1 MNWFDIRNL
10 GTTRPKFLRTWV
22 FFLAIP
28 GICNFKADSSF
39 LSLEFGDRLG
49 DIPPL
54 VHFFITKLCKR
65 LGSQVETVN
74 DSVFRLLQSHSWP
87 GNVRELEAVIE
98 RSIIGSDG
106 TELKLFELI
115 EVGQAPHQEV
125 LKLTL
130 DEMTKRYIISILNE
144 VNWKIS
150 GKDSASEILDIH
162 PNTLRSLMQRLGVMF
177 RKGSTL

>member
-1 MNWFDIRNL
+1 M
-10 GTTRPKFLRTWV
+10 
-22 FFLAIP
+22 
-28 GICNFKADSSF
+28 
-39 LSLEFGDRLG
+39 
-49 DIPPL
+49 
-54 VHFFITKLCKR
+54 CKR